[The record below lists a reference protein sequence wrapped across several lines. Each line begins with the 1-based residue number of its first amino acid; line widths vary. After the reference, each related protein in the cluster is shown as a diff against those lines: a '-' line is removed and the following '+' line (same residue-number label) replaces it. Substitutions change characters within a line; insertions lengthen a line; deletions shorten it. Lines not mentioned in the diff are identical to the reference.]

1 MNQDVKQTTVSRLYD
16 RLYDMAVS
24 FELKPGERLN
34 EVDLARRLGAS
45 RTPLREA
52 LNRLVSEG
60 FLRFESGRGFFC
72 RDFRPREIFDLFQV
86 REALESFAVRAA
98 CDSATADRIAEL
110 EEFLERTGPDAAERS
125 DADLVALS
133 EEFHEG
139 LAGLTGNVEILRMLR
154 NVNARIRFVRWV
166 SMDSRRGAT
175 LREHRAILEAV
186 KAKDP
191 DRAERLMLAHIDRRP
206 DEITAAV
213 REAHARIFLD
223 GDDGRELLQGNAR

>member
-1 MNQDVKQTTVSRLYD
+1 
-16 RLYDMAVS
+16 MAVS

-72 RDFRPREIFDLFQV
+72 RDFRPREIFDLYQI

-98 CDSATADRIAEL
+98 CDSATAEQIAEL
-110 EEFLERTGPDAAERS
+110 EAFLDRTGESEAAYS
-125 DADLVALS
+125 DADLLALN

-166 SMDSRRGAT
+166 SMDARHSST
-175 LREHRAILEAV
+175 QQEHRAILDAI

-191 DRAERLMLAHIDRRP
+191 DRAARLMLEHIDRRP

-223 GDDGRELLQGNAR
+223 DVDDSSEMLHGNTR